1 MDNLLSFD
9 YLPGTDIY
17 LYQRRDMFRMNTDTA
32 LLGHFMR
39 VKENDTV
46 LDIGC
51 NNGALLLY
59 ASQYTKGKL
68 IGVDIQKEACELAE
82 KNLAYHKLTNS
93 MICCAD
99 AAAFECEPC
108 DVVVCNPPYFR
119 VTHEDQLNE
128 SLAKRIA
135 RHETNLDFETLA
147 AKVSQCLKENG
158 RFYLVHRCD
167 RLTDLLCGLRK
178 VELEMKTMQL
188 IRDENKEHP
197 HGVLIEAVKHGK
209 SGCVVLPEHIV
220 RR

>member
-1 MDNLLSFD
+1 MDNQLSFD

-59 ASQYTKGKL
+59 ASRFTKGKL
-68 IGVDIQKEACELAE
+68 MGVEIQEDACKLA
-82 KNLAYHKLTNS
+82 KMNLDYHKLENYE
-93 MICCAD
+93 IYCID
-99 AAAFECEPC
+99 AAEFTCEPC
-108 DVVVCNPPYFR
+108 DVVVCNPPYFK
-119 VTHEDQLNE
+119 VTSVNQLNE
-128 SLAKRIA
+128 SEAKRIA
-135 RHETNLDFETLA
+135 RHETSLDFDTLA

-167 RLTDLLCGLRK
+167 RIADLLCTLRK
-178 VELEMKTMQL
+178 YDLELKTMQL
-188 IRDENKEHP
+188 IRDENNEQA
-197 HGVLIEAVKHGK
+197 HGILIEAVKYGK
-209 SGCVVLPEHIV
+209 SGCTVLKEHIV
-220 RR
+220 KR

>member
-82 KNLAYHKLTNS
+82 KEFGIS
-93 MICCAD
+93 
-99 AAAFECEPC
+99 
-108 DVVVCNPPYFR
+108 
-119 VTHEDQLNE
+119 
-128 SLAKRIA
+128 
-135 RHETNLDFETLA
+135 
-147 AKVSQCLKENG
+147 
-158 RFYLVHRCD
+158 
-167 RLTDLLCGLRK
+167 
-178 VELEMKTMQL
+178 
-188 IRDENKEHP
+188 
-197 HGVLIEAVKHGK
+197 
-209 SGCVVLPEHIV
+209 
-220 RR
+220 

>member
-99 AAAFECEPC
+99 AAAFQCEPC

-147 AKVSQCLKENG
+147 AKVRQCLKENG

-178 VELEMKTMQL
+178 GEL
-188 IRDENKEHP
+188 
-197 HGVLIEAVKHGK
+197 
-209 SGCVVLPEHIV
+209 
-220 RR
+220 